1 MQMKMEILLFENK
14 NKKKFL
20 VEVEEKA
27 KNLSEI
33 GGIVALFLVVSIIS
47 VLEFFYFFY

>member
-1 MQMKMEILLFENK
+1 MEILLFENK

-27 KNLSEI
+27 KMLSNQKKFKNI
-33 GGIVALFLVVSIIS
+33 
-47 VLEFFYFFY
+47 

>member
-1 MQMKMEILLFENK
+1 MEILLFE

-27 KNLSEI
+27 KMLSNLKKFKNI
-33 GGIVALFLVVSIIS
+33 
-47 VLEFFYFFY
+47 